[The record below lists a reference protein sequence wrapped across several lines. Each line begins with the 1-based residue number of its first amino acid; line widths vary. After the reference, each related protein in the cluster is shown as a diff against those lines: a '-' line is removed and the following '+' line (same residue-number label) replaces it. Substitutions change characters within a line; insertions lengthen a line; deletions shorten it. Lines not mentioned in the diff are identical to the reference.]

1 MKKVLVLFALSFVIL
16 SCQSGMK
23 NENQTVSTKVI
34 TTKLQLKV
42 DGMTCDGCEMTIKKG
57 LEKLDGIIEVKADH
71 ESGTAIITV
80 DTTKIERSKVVALIE
95 ELGYRAR

>member
-23 NENQTVSTKVI
+23 SENQTVSTKVI

-80 DTTKIERSKVVALIE
+80 DTTKIDRSKVVALIE

>member
-1 MKKVLVLFALSFVIL
+1 MRKVLVLFALSFVIL

-23 NENQTVSTKVI
+23 SENQTVSGKVI
-34 TTKLQLKV
+34 TKELQLKV

-80 DTTKIERSKVVALIE
+80 DTTKIDRSKVVASIE